1 MDSVKGKPYDTPALH
16 ESCVLGTAVDCIS
29 FDNKYA
35 HIFQYLLGRT
45 LVVSSMDDAIGLQ
58 KNTSAIAHRNF
69 YGGNNFNLAAL

>member
-35 HIFQYLLGRT
+35 HIFQYLGRT
-45 LVVSSMDDAIGLQ
+45 LVVSSMDDAIDYRKIQ
-58 KNTSAIAHRNF
+58 SAIAHRNS
-69 YGGNNFNLAAL
+69 YRGINFNLVVL